1 MEWESYVVK
10 IIVKSKDIDLNHP
23 LNTFNTGESSGTGFF
38 IEKNIILT
46 NYHVIK
52 YAFNIEVIYKQN
64 NIIQAKV
71 QHIFPDDDLALI
83 ILEKTVDDCNILE
96 FKVITTKQI
105 GTVHT
110 IGFPLGST
118 NIKVTQGII
127 SGFQGSLIQTDA
139 PINPGNSGGPLVIK
153 ENDKYFL
160 IGVNVS
166 KMSGQAE
173 GTGYVVPIYRFMIL
187 KDIIKNSNE
196 IAICKPLMLFDF
208 QKLIQDNLKAKLF
221 KNHMELQKSNFGVR
235 ITRLNPKYYLNKYIK
250 MKDVII
256 SINSKQVDMFGTVKF
271 DFYPEKIPLKELGLW
286 FVAGDNI
293 SIEIL
298 DPSTQEIRKV
308 SFPLEIIKTNYP
320 EYYALENYPSYF
332 VENNGLILSVIT
344 KEHIR
349 NFKDLNISNRS
360 DISQVLINRSNENDI
375 LTIYLA
381 DLNYNK
387 LGKFIKYPIGEV
399 IVEIN
404 DKQFHTYEEFIQ
416 ICSEPIT
423 KIKTF
428 SEKIYYIDNVSK
440 VEEPI
445 LPKQIDK
452 PNETNTGVLNKV
464 AKIMSTPELVKHMN
478 RTQYAINYLQF

>member
-1 MEWESYVVK
+1 MEWENYVVK
-10 IIVKSKDIDLNHP
+10 IIIKSKMIDLNHP
-23 LNTFNTGESSGTGFF
+23 LNTFNTEESSGTGFF

-46 NYHVIK
+46 NYHVVK
-52 YAFNIEVIYKQN
+52 YAFNIEVRYKQN

-83 ILEKTVDDCNILE
+83 ILEKMVDDCNILD

-153 ENDKYFL
+153 ENNKYFL
-160 IGVNVS
+160 IGINVS
-166 KMSGQAE
+166 KMAGRAE

-187 KDIIKNSNE
+187 KEMIKTKDIV
-196 IAICKPLMLFDF
+196 ICKPLLLFDF
-208 QKLIQDNLKAKLF
+208 QKLIQDNMKERLF
-221 KNHMELQKSNFGVR
+221 KNHTTLQKNNTGVR
-235 ITRLNPKYYLNKYIK
+235 ITRLNSKYYLNKYFK
-250 MKDVII
+250 MTDVII
-256 SINSKQVDMFGTVKF
+256 SINSKQVDIFGTIKF

-286 FVAGDNI
+286 FVVGDI
-293 SIEIL
+293 ITVELL
-298 DPSTQEIRKV
+298 DTSTQEIRKV

-381 DLNYNK
+381 DLDYNK

-399 IVEIN
+399 ITEIN
-404 DKQFHTYEEFIQ
+404 DMKFDTYEEFIR
-416 ICSEPIT
+416 ICKVPIT

-428 SEKIYYIDNVSK
+428 SEKIYYVDNVTK
-440 VEEPI
+440 VEETNI
-445 LPKQIDK
+445 IKQTDEPKVNNIGLLD
-452 PNETNTGVLNKV
+452 KV